1 MYQDLHSHT
10 YYSFCGKDAP
20 EAVVEAA
27 IAGGLELFG
36 ITDHNYGIGYSRL
49 DVFRHP
55 AAPDFR
61 GSCERTL
68 RRYFDHINL
77 IREKYA
83 DRIRVLRGIE
93 LCTLQDGSHTCFCL
107 PDSADISF
115 FDYCLIENLDSPSSV
130 TGGDLFS
137 YAARCGTPWVGVAH
151 TDLFAH
157 IAARGES
164 PLSYFSRMA
173 ANRIFW
179 EMNVSYDSIHN
190 FRVHPICLPSS
201 IAPNSRK
208 SCAPPASA
216 SASASTATASRT
228 TSPTASVTSAPAS
241 PPSASV
247 CPLKSKSRGKETR
260 MRGCEDARM
269 RWGLLERSPQTPKN
283 FSPLFIL
290 TEVGALCHTE
300 SLSQS

>member
-49 DVFRHP
+49 DVFQHP

-115 FDYCLIENLDSPSSV
+115 FDYWLI
-130 TGGDLFS
+130 
-137 YAARCGTPWVGVAH
+137 
-151 TDLFAH
+151 
-157 IAARGES
+157 
-164 PLSYFSRMA
+164 
-173 ANRIFW
+173 
-179 EMNVSYDSIHN
+179 
-190 FRVHPICLPSS
+190 
-201 IAPNSRK
+201 
-208 SCAPPASA
+208 
-216 SASASTATASRT
+216 
-228 TSPTASVTSAPAS
+228 
-241 PPSASV
+241 
-247 CPLKSKSRGKETR
+247 
-260 MRGCEDARM
+260 
-269 RWGLLERSPQTPKN
+269 
-283 FSPLFIL
+283 
-290 TEVGALCHTE
+290 
-300 SLSQS
+300 